1 MLRAAGYMRL
11 RAAGWELLATWGLSL
26 AGFLL
31 LCQGSKWLNGKSVWL
46 VFVRSWVWISAGS
59 WQFMHGFISHSL
71 SRNTKY
77 SWPPSVVYSK
87 QHQASEL
94 TVSWKEVGRTA
105 ALAVTLQSLGNWNK
119 YWFSCIP
126 LREYWAIYYLQ
137 DMYHCFVSGVLTDS
151 WAHTRN
157 RHSFSL

>member
-1 MLRAAGYMRL
+1 MRLRAAGYMRL

-87 QHQASEL
+87 TTSSL
-94 TVSWKEVGRTA
+94 WINCKLKRSRKNCSSSSYTA
-105 ALAVTLQSLGNWNK
+105 
-119 YWFSCIP
+119 
-126 LREYWAIYYLQ
+126 
-137 DMYHCFVSGVLTDS
+137 VSGELKQILVFMYPFKGILS
-151 WAHTRN
+151 NLLLIRYV
-157 RHSFSL
+157 SLFCIRCAYWQLSPYT